1 MKEYRLKYGFL
12 TTYKETIFF
21 KQEIL
26 TFDNELASINQIS
39 DKMSGLSIEEVR
51 IEKARLLSLPKF
63 KVHWDGRYGTYLCTV
78 DGKVGR
84 VAKHEIRHGVLLV
97 KILNKPYHGIV
108 V

>member
-1 MKEYRLKYGFL
+1 
-12 TTYKETIFF
+12 
-21 KQEIL
+21 
-26 TFDNELASINQIS
+26 
-39 DKMSGLSIEEVR
+39 MSGLSIEESR

-97 KILNKPYHGIV
+97 KILNKPYQGIV